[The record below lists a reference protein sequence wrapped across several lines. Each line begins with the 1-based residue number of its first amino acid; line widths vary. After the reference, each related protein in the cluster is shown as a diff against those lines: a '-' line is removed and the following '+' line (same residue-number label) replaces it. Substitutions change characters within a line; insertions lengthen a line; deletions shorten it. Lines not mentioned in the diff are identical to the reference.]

1 VRAFDICIKVPVCR
15 SRGVCTQGRKGVA
28 ELSGSLRTASDC
40 RYSSQRAAIE
50 PDIGWPL
57 SAVAVAALVVLIN
70 ACESEGVGLG
80 AGGSGIGGGIS
91 AARRVR
97 RAPGLAADACRVTHR
112 RDRDIRDQLTR
123 LNLIA
128 F

>member
-1 VRAFDICIKVPVCR
+1 V
-15 SRGVCTQGRKGVA
+15 
-28 ELSGSLRTASDC
+28 GSLRTASDC

-50 PDIGWPL
+50 PHISWPS
-57 SAVAVAALVVLIN
+57 SALAVAALVVLIN
-70 ACESEGVGLG
+70 ACESEGVSLG

-91 AARRVR
+91 AAGRVR
-97 RAPGLAADACRVTHR
+97 RAPGLAADACRVTNR
-112 RDRDIRDQLTR
+112 GNRGIRDQLTC